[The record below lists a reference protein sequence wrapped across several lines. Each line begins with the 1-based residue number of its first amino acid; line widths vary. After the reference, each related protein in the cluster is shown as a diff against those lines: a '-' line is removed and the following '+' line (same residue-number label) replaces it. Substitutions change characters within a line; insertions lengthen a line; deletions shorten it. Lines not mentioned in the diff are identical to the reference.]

1 MADNTYI
8 GSDAA
13 VGTVQSR
20 TVSGQRLHSKSISE
34 VATRMVVFL
43 TLTFTGEFDVVN
55 VADPKSMESFRF
67 PTLREKLG
75 RFATMPLSRRGVF
88 GRGRRTLIFTKLVS
102 RPGENH
108 APLL

>member
-1 MADNTYI
+1 
-8 GSDAA
+8 
-13 VGTVQSR
+13 
-20 TVSGQRLHSKSISE
+20 
-34 VATRMVVFL
+34 MVVFL

-55 VADPKSMESFRF
+55 VADPKSMESRF

-108 APLL
+108 DPLL